1 MPKGVCSVAQEFV
14 FVLNSLKEAEFL
26 WGFVEDSIIC
36 EQEKDKLREGRFSE
50 P

>member
-1 MPKGVCSVAQEFV
+1 MPQGVGSVAQEFV
-14 FVLNSLKEAEFL
+14 FVLNSLKVAQFS

-36 EQEKDKLREGRFSE
+36 EQGKDKLRERRFSE